1 MEKELTGHGVFSN
14 RRIPHN
20 GERQDRPEVWKT
32 GEDMDLKRIL
42 LPSGTEADEA
52 LYYRRDE
59 KVSVEADG
67 SLRFALDGRADFDTY
82 FNSFSTGKWK
92 KYTVVEKV
100 QLILELQGAFSVELV
115 YQYLEGDEIRTEL
128 LECREVSL
136 PERGSVL
143 LDLGENRDEG
153 MLFFRCQSLAEGSV
167 LFGGRY
173 LSENLMP
180 SDMKVNLMV
189 DICTFKR
196 EEYVYRNLKLLK
208 EQILENPDSPLYR
221 HLYVHIS
228 DNAKTLD
235 PSVADGT
242 IVKITPNKNAGGVG
256 GFTRGII
263 EAMSRAKE
271 RDISHVLLMD
281 DDAMIEPGSLETTY
295 TFLSVLKE
303 EYKDYTLAGS
313 IIQLNKPYL
322 QYEEGAQWN
331 EGGIQAL
338 KHKVDLRDVKV
349 LLLNEDES
357 EKVEYAGWWYCCIPL
372 SVISK
377 DNLPLPLFIHRDD
390 VEYGLRTGKGFIY
403 LNGVGVWHEAFEN
416 KVSGPMEYYD
426 IRNHCIVNA
435 IHCPGYGAKRMK
447 KMLLKWASSNIAK
460 YRYQYVDMNIRGVE
474 DFLKGADWFMQQ
486 EPVALHAEI
495 CELNYKAKPKEEY
508 IGYKGITEEDYNWE
522 KLITPDKSDYIP
534 VWKKLIHLLFI
545 NGYIL
550 PSKKDKVPVVPP
562 YNNIYKMFRLSEAIM
577 TDAAGNSVSTKRSF
591 KRMLQ
596 CYRDLFKIMR
606 RIDKEY
612 EAAKKTYVDRFHDMI
627 SLDFWR
633 EYLEI

>member
-1 MEKELTGHGVFSN
+1 
-14 RRIPHN
+14 
-20 GERQDRPEVWKT
+20 
-32 GEDMDLKRIL
+32 MDLKRIV
-42 LPSGTEADEA
+42 LPSGLGAEEE

-59 KVSVEADG
+59 KVSVDTDG
-67 SLRFALDGRADFDTY
+67 SLRFALDGSAGFDTY
-82 FNSFSTGKWK
+82 FNGFSTGKWA
-92 KYTVVEKV
+92 KYTIVDKV
-100 QLILELQGAFSVELV
+100 QLILEFQGTFSVELV
-115 YQYLEGDEIRTEL
+115 YQYLKEGEASEEILESREITGSGKTKARFEFGSNRTE
-128 LECREVSL
+128 
-136 PERGSVL
+136 GIYA
-143 LDLGENRDEG
+143 
-153 MLFFRCQSLAEGSV
+153 FRCQALAEDSV
-167 LFGGRY
+167 IFGGRY

-180 SDMKVNLMV
+180 SNLKVNFMV

-196 EEYVYRNLKLLK
+196 EEYVYRNLNLLK
-208 EQILENPDSPLYR
+208 RQILENPESPLYR
-221 HLYVHIS
+221 HMYVHIS

-235 PSVADGT
+235 TSVADGDF
-242 IVKITPNKNAGGVG
+242 VKISPNKNAGGVG

-263 EAMSRAKE
+263 EALSRAKD

-281 DDAMIEPGSLETTY
+281 DDAMIEPASLETNF
-295 TFLSVLKE
+295 TFLTVLKE

-313 IIQLNKPYL
+313 ILQLNKPYL
-322 QYEEGAQWN
+322 QYEAGAQWN
-331 EGGIQAL
+331 QGAIEAL

-372 SVISK
+372 SVIDK

-435 IHCPGYGAKRMK
+435 IHCPDYSTRLLKG
-447 KMLLKWASSNIAK
+447 MLLKWASSNIVK
-460 YRYQYVDMNIRGVE
+460 YRYQYVDMNIRGLE

-495 CELNYKAKPKEEY
+495 CKLNYKAKPKEEY
-508 IGYKGITEEDYNWE
+508 IGYKGITEEDYDWE
-522 KLITPDKSDYIP
+522 KLITPDESDFIP
-534 VWKKLIHLLFI
+534 VWKKLLHLLVV

-550 PSKKDKVPVVPP
+550 PSKKDRVPVVPP

-577 TDAAGNSVSTKRSF
+577 TDAAGNSVSTKRSI
-591 KRMLQ
+591 KRMFQ
-596 CYRDLFKIMR
+596 CYRNLFRAMR
-606 RIDKEY
+606 RINKEY
-612 EAAKKTYVDRFHDMI
+612 EPARQSFQDRYREMT

-633 EYLEI
+633 KYLDL